1 MNYAELCTAVADT
14 IENSFSADDLARFA
28 RLTEQKVYNAVQ
40 IPALRKNS
48 LGSLSTGN
56 PYLTLPDDF
65 LYVYSLAVLQGD
77 GSYAYVLNKDVNYI
91 REMYPFPTSTGVPRA
106 YSQFDANTLLM
117 GPTPNAALQV
127 ELHYGYYPESIVTA
141 GNTWLGD
148 NFDSVLLNGMLMEAA
163 RFIKEDDDVVKL
175 YDKMFMDSMTQLKAL
190 GDGKLRQDSY
200 RSGQA
205 RVPVN

>member
-1 MNYAELCTAVADT
+1 MNYTELCAAVSNT
-14 IENSFSADDLARFA
+14 IENPFSADDLARFA

-40 IPALRKNS
+40 IPALRRNQI
-48 LGSLSTGN
+48 GSLSTGN

-65 LYVYSLAVLQGD
+65 LYVYSLAVLQVD

-106 YSQFDANTLLM
+106 YAQFDANTLLL
-117 GPTPNAALQV
+117 GPTANAPLQV

-141 GNTWLGD
+141 STTWLGD
-148 NFDSVLLNGMLMEAA
+148 NFDSVLLNGMLLEAA
-163 RFIKEDDDVVKL
+163 RFIKEDEDVVKL
-175 YDKMFMDSMTQLKAL
+175 YDKMFMDSMAQLKQL
-190 GDGKLRQDSY
+190 GDGKLRQDAY